1 MLSVNIFL
9 IVGSSYFTIMMRALQ
24 IIVILPLFEVS
35 MPANAGM
42 VFQYLTDV
50 VSFDYYDIE
59 ELADEIL
66 QLIPTEPVN
75 YKMETIGIS
84 TRQFI
89 NNLGTFSAYVALCM
103 LLFAVWIIIATI
115 NLLTKNRI
123 NNV

>member
-103 LLFAVWIIIATI
+103 LLFAVWIIIAII